1 MLKPLRAVEPIV
13 AETFAEAD
21 RVMTPLLGKPLS
33 EFIFVDKA
41 DADAVAKAEDD
52 LRQTAIT
59 QPAVLATDLALT
71 RLLAA
76 YGITPDFTMGHSLGE
91 YGALLAADA
100 LPFADALEAVSAR
113 GREMTRFA
121 PEDKGRM
128 AAVFAPLE
136 EIERILKT
144 VTGYVVIANVNS
156 NRQAVIGGAS
166 KPVEQAMEAF
176 QKAGYDVSALS
187 VSHAFHTT
195 IVAAAS
201 DPLRRRAASVC
212 ILRHHDCPSSPTSTA
227 SSIPRDRTSCHRCW
241 TSSHNRSPL
250 PFSSLKACARSI
262 TLVRDCSWKSVRK
275 KHCRVLLRMCSASA
289 AM

>member
-1 MLKPLRAVEPIV
+1 
-13 AETFAEAD
+13 
-21 RVMTPLLGKPLS
+21 
-33 EFIFVDKA
+33 
-41 DADAVAKAEDD
+41 
-52 LRQTAIT
+52 
-59 QPAVLATDLALT
+59 
-71 RLLAA
+71 
-76 YGITPDFTMGHSLGE
+76 
-91 YGALLAADA
+91 
-100 LPFADALEAVSAR
+100 
-113 GREMTRFA
+113 MTRFA

-201 DPLRRRAASVC
+201 DPLRHVLERLHLASPAIAHRRQYQ
-212 ILRHHDCPSSPTSTA
+212 R
-227 SSIPRDRTSCHRCW
+227 
-241 TSSHNRSPL
+241 
-250 PFSSLKACARSI
+250 
-262 TLVRDCSWKSVRK
+262 
-275 KHCRVLLRMCSASA
+275 RVLSHGTRRGA
-289 AM
+289 ADAGHSCATGCRSRAVRQRPAHAV